1 MDFATRK
8 EAEHAM
14 EQLKHSH
21 LLGRHL
27 VMEWAEKEQGVEEMR
42 MKTAVEYGNG
52 GGAVG
57 RKEKLKLGLG
67 GRMDGSEEE

>member
-8 EAEHAM
+8 EAENAL

-27 VMEWAEKEQGVEEMR
+27 VLEWAEKELGVEEMR
-42 MKTAVEYGNG
+42 MKTAMEFGDEP
-52 GGAVG
+52 VG

-67 GRMDGSEEE
+67 AEDASDEE

>member
-1 MDFATRK
+1 
-8 EAEHAM
+8 M

-27 VMEWAEKEQGVEEMR
+27 VMDWAAKEQGAEEMR
-42 MKTAVEYGNG
+42 MKTAMQFGDG
-52 GGAVG
+52 GGELG

-67 GRMDGSEEE
+67 GQADGSDEE

>member
-27 VMEWAEKEQGVEEMR
+27 VMEWAEKEKGAEEMR
-42 MKTAVEYGNG
+42 MKTAMEFGDG
-52 GGAVG
+52 GGEVG

-67 GRMDGSEEE
+67 GQGDGSDEE